1 MFMRLIIL
9 ELDRYSR
16 WIKAI
21 GVLLIGLRFAD
32 WPYELAF
39 ISIQQAIMAQSPNN
53 GATCWAIWGK
63 GVIILNFVSDSLA
76 NLFLSGM
83 FIRRL
88 FVHINHSKT
97 LSSPHSQLIEK
108 IARKSLLC
116 FAFTFVVNL
125 TMNLL
130 KVTMF
135 LGTESD
141 G

>member
-1 MFMRLIIL
+1 MAQVIVLCVHRFLYGIIPLFEISTCAYFPLLVSFWHITYILFYIVMFMRLIIL

-83 FIRRL
+83 FIRR
-88 FVHINHSKT
+88 
-97 LSSPHSQLIEK
+97 
-108 IARKSLLC
+108 
-116 FAFTFVVNL
+116 
-125 TMNLL
+125 
-130 KVTMF
+130 
-135 LGTESD
+135 
-141 G
+141 